1 MADQPLPSVQTTAPA
16 KAGSPGLVS
25 GAAGHNTNNAQAG
38 KAGQADT
45 QGASAFEQLLNGRL
59 SKASPQAI
67 AHLVSELKAK
77 LEAAHGRSSGS
88 AADGKNLPPDQ
99 VLAALLASLV
109 GTHGPGQPLELH
121 GQGAA
126 AQETTQGA
134 AQAGTSAGSPS
145 AAASRELALLAQQ
158 LGLTEAGKT
167 GGKVTDSGGDTKSGV
182 QQLPPALVKLL
193 HAGDSAGSGSQNTVA
208 QAVHDALAGGTGSA
222 AGSDGTAKQFV
233 LPAQLTAALQ
243 QAIAHGAGH
252 GHGASNLVHSLDA
265 TAALSHGGTPTAS
278 APVPSTATPA
288 PSSSALS
295 TATIQTP
302 MHQAG
307 WDQALGERVKWMVG
321 QNLQG
326 AQLRVTPAHLGP
338 IDVHI
343 SVHNDQAS
351 VAFSAQHVLTREH
364 LEAAI
369 PRLREMLGSSG
380 LNLANVNVSQH
391 FHGGQGQQ
399 GNAGFSHGQGGGWS
413 GGGSAGA
420 GDLVIEEPLSD
431 SLRAAARVS
440 LGAIDYFA

>member
-1 MADQPLPSVQTTAPA
+1 M
-16 KAGSPGLVS
+16 
-25 GAAGHNTNNAQAG
+25 
-38 KAGQADT
+38 
-45 QGASAFEQLLNGRL
+45 
-59 SKASPQAI
+59 
-67 AHLVSELKAK
+67 
-77 LEAAHGRSSGS
+77 
-88 AADGKNLPPDQ
+88 
-99 VLAALLASLV
+99 
-109 GTHGPGQPLELH
+109 
-121 GQGAA
+121 
-126 AQETTQGA
+126 
-134 AQAGTSAGSPS
+134 
-145 AAASRELALLAQQ
+145 
-158 LGLTEAGKT
+158 TEAGKT
-167 GGKVTDSGGDTKSGV
+167 GGKATGSAGDTKSGV

-193 HAGDSAGSGSQNTVA
+193 QAGDSAGSGSQNTVA
-208 QAVHDALAGGTGSA
+208 QAVHDAIT

-252 GHGASNLVHSLDA
+252 GHGTPNPVHSLDA

-278 APVPSTATPA
+278 APLPSTATPA
-288 PSSSALS
+288 PSPSALP

-399 GNAGFSHGQGGGWS
+399 GNAGFSQGQGGGWS